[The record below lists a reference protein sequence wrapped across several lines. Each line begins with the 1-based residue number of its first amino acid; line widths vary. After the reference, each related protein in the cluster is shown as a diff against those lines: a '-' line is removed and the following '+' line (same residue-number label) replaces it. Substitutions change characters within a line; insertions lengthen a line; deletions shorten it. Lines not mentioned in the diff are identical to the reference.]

1 MPTGNEVLHTS
12 TGSTVRL
19 GAEIGRGG
27 EGAVYEIVG
36 STDLVAKIYLAPVDS
51 AKAAKLQTMVSRGT
65 EALTKLAA
73 WPSDLVLASPKGRIA
88 GLIMRR
94 IERSHPIHQLY
105 TPKSRLQEFPRATWP
120 FLIHTATNV
129 ARAFSIVH
137 AHGIIIGD
145 VNEGNV
151 RVNDTAL
158 VALIDCDSFQI
169 VDNGRQFI
177 CEVGVSTYTPPE
189 LQGKNQ
195 AVLRTENHDN
205 FGLALMIFQLLF
217 MGRHPFAG
225 RFLGSGDMP
234 VERAIKECRFAFSA
248 ENQKLQMAPP
258 PNALRLADVPA
269 GIARLFES
277 AFSAAAAHG
286 SLRPSALEWI
296 EALEALSR
304 ELVKCGTTSSHHYY
318 RQLSRCPWCAME
330 HGSAVVLFLQWDV
343 VQGAGAN
350 VVQMW
355 ARIAAVPHPG
365 PRPRLAGKE
374 SAAPRSPSAEA
385 KSAGRWRRSKI
396 GSVFLIGAVGIAA
409 GAFNGSSGGFSV
421 IVIVAVWIAF
431 IVSKRARKSEDF
443 EKVLVAINA
452 QYTSLLAKW
461 QRDAGDSA
469 FLEKFSALERAK
481 KEIEGLPGIRQQRV
495 VALENSIKEKQL
507 ERWLDK
513 HYLRD
518 AVLSGIGPGRKALL
532 SSYGIDTAADLTR
545 QALESVHGIGPKYS
559 TVLMDWRDT
568 VAQGFVYNPSLGVD
582 KSDLAKLDQELAGQ
596 RAGLERALV
605 AGPRELLK
613 IKQRILETRKSIQ
626 EEMPGILEQLLQA
639 EADWKAC

>member
-1 MPTGNEVLHTS
+1 
-12 TGSTVRL
+12 
-19 GAEIGRGG
+19 
-27 EGAVYEIVG
+27 VG
-36 STDLVAKIYLAPVDS
+36 SADLVAKIYLSPVDS
-51 AKAAKLQTMVSRGT
+51 DKAAKLQTMVSRGT

-73 WPSDLVLASPKGRIA
+73 WPSDLVLTSPKGRIA

-137 AHGIIIGD
+137 SHGIIIGD

-151 RVNDTAL
+151 RVNDAAL

-205 FGLALMIFQLLF
+205 FGLALMVFQLLF

-248 ENQKLQMAPP
+248 DNQKLQMAPP
-258 PNALRLADVPA
+258 PNALQLADVPV
-269 GIARLFES
+269 GIANLFES
-277 AFSAAAAHG
+277 AFSATAAHG
-286 SLRPSALEWI
+286 NTRPTALEWI
-296 EALEALSR
+296 EALEAFSR
-304 ELVKCGTTSSHHYY
+304 ELVRCGRTSSHHYY
-318 RQLSRCPWCAME
+318 RQLNRCPWCAIE
-330 HGSAVVLFLQWDV
+330 HGTAIVLFLQWDV
-343 VQGAGAN
+343 AQGTGAN
-350 VVQMW
+350 VAQMW
-355 ARIAAVPHPG
+355 AQIIAVPHPG
-365 PRPRLAGKE
+365 PRPRLRGKE
-374 SAAPRSPSAEA
+374 SLDRRLPSAEA
-385 KSAGRWRRSKI
+385 KIAGRWRRISL
-396 GSVFLIGAVGIAA
+396 GASVFAVVGGITLAA
-409 GAFNGSSGGFSV
+409 IVSASPGGFFMIVFLALWMAVV
-421 IVIVAVWIAF
+421 IGKKAR
-431 IVSKRARKSEDF
+431 RAPRF
-443 EKVLVAINA
+443 EKPLLNSKA
-452 QYTSLLAKW
+452 QYTSLQEQW

-469 FLEKFSALERAK
+469 FQEKFRALEHAK
-481 KEIEGLPGIRQQRV
+481 KRLESLPAIRQQRV
-495 VALENSIKEKQL
+495 VALEKNSKEIQL

-532 SSYGIDTAADLTR
+532 SSYGIDTAADLTW
-545 QALESVHGIGPKYS
+545 QALESVHGIGPMYS
-559 TVLMDWRDT
+559 TALMDWRDT
-568 VAQGFVYNPSLGVD
+568 VAQRFVYNPSLGID
-582 KSDLAKLDQELAGQ
+582 KSDLAKLDREVASQ
-596 RAGLERALV
+596 RTALERALA
-605 AGPRELLK
+605 AGPAELAQ
-613 IKQRILETRKSIQ
+613 IKQRILEARKSIQ

-639 EADWKAC
+639 EADWRAC